1 MIRQTILVTL
11 LYVCIFFIIDYTSGY
26 ISNALDS
33 KYYPEEKVFTKYNAN
48 IFFIIF
54 KQVVILSLVY
64 LIGLFYFPD
73 STDSVLE
80 YSALDVLSNI
90 GSSVGQKERSIDLK
104 QNELETL
111 SQLSHSPP
119 PSISVISK
127 DGPASTSGLS
137 GDSLSN
143 TIESY

>member
-11 LYVCIFFIIDYTSGY
+11 LYVCIYFSIDFTSNY

-54 KQVVILSLVY
+54 KHVVILSLVY
-64 LIGLFYFPD
+64 LIRFFFFPD
-73 STDSVLE
+73 STDSALE
-80 YSALDVLSNI
+80 YSALDALSNVA
-90 GSSVGQKERSIDLK
+90 SSVGQKERSINLK

-111 SQLSHSPP
+111 SQMSYSPP

-143 TIESY
+143 TVESY